1 MQLYTCT
8 VRLNGSMLNEVQK
21 TDVTAAEI
29 KVLKAIHTAPDAG
42 VESIIKIA
50 PTRSVDRS
58 DDEERARLD
67 EIYGEAVVNNERIR
81 SLDRVLGFEGTPLP
95 KTINGV
101 DSLPPPKSGRRAP
114 KVDQVVEQAPD
125 PDPEPIQEGEFA

>member
-21 TDVTAAEI
+21 ADVTAAEI

-42 VESIIKIA
+42 VESIIKIVA
-50 PTRSVDRS
+50 TRSVDRS

-67 EIYGEAVVNNERIR
+67 EIYGEAVANNERIR

-101 DSLPPPKSGRRAP
+101 DSLPPPKNGRRAP
-114 KVDQVVEQAPD
+114 KVDPIA
-125 PDPEPIQEGEFA
+125 DPEPAPEPILESEYN